1 MVFNKIINI
10 KYNTKLFHIYSHESI
25 SSCYLLVG
33 RTKYGNDYIIDNSVE
48 IFKELLNI
56 TTSKEEL
63 TWIHAHGPSPHFIL
77 YNHQDCSIKNVIGF
91 IKNNLLKNK
100 KSEINKEMT
109 ITKLINVQKT
119 NIPGLVFINK

>member
-1 MVFNKIINI
+1 MSFIKITNI
-10 KYNTKLFHIYSHESI
+10 KYNTKLFHIYSNNLI
-25 SSCYLLVG
+25 DPCYLLVG
-33 RTKYGNDYIIDNSVE
+33 RTKFGNEYIIDNSVE

-56 TTSKEEL
+56 ETSKDEL
-63 TWIHAHGPSPHFIL
+63 TWIHAYGPSPHFIL
-77 YNHQDCSIKNVIGF
+77 YKPKDYSKKNVISF